1 MNFACYVQRPSLS
14 QNSFLSDTS
23 VMLRG
28 SSPRVIRAPC
38 PCMEAKCSDIPKC
51 LWSQLS
57 LFPFMWSGPGG
68 GGKGEML
75 EITSEVSPF
84 LQ

>member
-14 QNSFLSDTS
+14 QNSFPSDTAGI
-23 VMLRG
+23 LRG

-38 PCMEAKCSDIPKC
+38 PCMEAKCLEIPKC
-51 LWSQLS
+51 LRSQLS
-57 LFPFMWSGPGG
+57 LVPFMWSGPGG

-75 EITSEVSPF
+75 EITSEVSPL